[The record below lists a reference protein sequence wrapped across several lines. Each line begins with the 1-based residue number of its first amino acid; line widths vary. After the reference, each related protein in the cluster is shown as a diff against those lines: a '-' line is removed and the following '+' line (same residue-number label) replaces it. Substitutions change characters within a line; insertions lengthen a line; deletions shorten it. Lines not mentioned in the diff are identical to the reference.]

1 MASSGH
7 ANYLSRKR
15 IIDNVEECKTVGTP
29 EASVEEDVASRNDD
43 AERILSK
50 PVKAGE
56 KRRKK
61 RWGRE
66 ATQVVLLG
74 SVLIGGIAAIIGL
87 RYLAE
92 MFGFNWIGG

>member
-15 IIDNVEECKTVGTP
+15 IIDNVEECKSGRTP
-29 EASVEEDVASRNDD
+29 EAPGEEEMWDDD
-43 AERILSK
+43 ARRILSQ
-50 PVKAGE
+50 PVKA
-56 KRRKK
+56 KAKINRRKK
-61 RWGRE
+61 PQGSST
-66 ATQVVLLG
+66 TQLGLL
-74 SVLIGGIAAIIGL
+74 SAIVIGGIAVIIGL

>member
-7 ANYLSRKR
+7 ANYLSLKR

-43 AERILSK
+43 AERILSN
-50 PVKAGE
+50 PVKAG
-56 KRRKK
+56 KQRRKK

-66 ATQVVLLG
+66 ATQVAVLG
-74 SVLIGGIAAIIGL
+74 VVVIGGIAAIIGL

-92 MFGFNWIGG
+92 MVGDNWIGN